1 LIIGIPPIVVGLY
14 EGLEFLLGVSLLMI
28 ICDIL
33 FYIAILKFI
42 ADYRIIDEL
51 LLHLRRWEVLKR
63 PKKHLRQENWE

>member
-1 LIIGIPPIVVGLY
+1 
-14 EGLEFLLGVSLLMI
+14 MI